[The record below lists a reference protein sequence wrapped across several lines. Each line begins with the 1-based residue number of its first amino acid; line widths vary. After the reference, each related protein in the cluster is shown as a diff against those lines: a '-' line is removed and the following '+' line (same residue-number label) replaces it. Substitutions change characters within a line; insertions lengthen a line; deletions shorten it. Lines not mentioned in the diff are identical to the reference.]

1 MKSNPGGQLPVDEIL
16 GRDHL
21 IAELWD
27 ILERNSVVM
36 TAERRIGKTS
46 IIRKM
51 HAHPENGWIPVL
63 QDLERIHTADEFA
76 IAVYKE
82 IDRFLGTWQR
92 AAHTARNFF
101 KDLGGVEL
109 GGVLK
114 LPENQQEHWKTLLMR
129 AVEDLGTQ
137 ESPKR
142 LLFFWDEMPYMLD
155 SIRQRDGEDVAME
168 VLDVLR
174 ALRQGFGDFRMV
186 LTGSIGL
193 HHVLAGLREADYKNE
208 PLNDMY
214 QVEVLPLARLDAEE
228 LARRLVQG
236 EGLATSDP
244 GRTAMT
250 IAELGDCFPFY
261 IHSIVRALR
270 ISGRKAEH
278 EDIVDMV
285 NAQLT
290 VANDPWQLGHYR
302 SRIKSYYP
310 KDEKIIAAILDFLA
324 TCDRPAPVDT
334 VFSAVK
340 SQATFGDRDRLLDLL
355 KLLQRDHYLARSPE
369 GHYHFRFPLI
379 RRWWSLD
386 RGL

>member
-36 TAERRIGKTS
+36 TAERRIGKTC

-51 HAHPENGWIPVL
+51 HAHPENGWVPVL
-63 QDLERIHTADEFA
+63 QDLERIHTAEEFA

-82 IDRFLGTWQR
+82 IDRFLSRWQR

-101 KDLGGVEL
+101 KDLGGVEV

-114 LPENQQEHWKTLLMR
+114 LPANQQNPWKALLTR
-129 AVEDLGTQ
+129 AVEDLVTQ
-137 ESPKR
+137 KNPKR

-155 SIRQRDGEDVAME
+155 SIRKREGEDVAME
-168 VLDVLR
+168 LLDVLR
-174 ALRQGFGDFRMV
+174 ALRQGFSDFRMV

-193 HHVLAGLREADYKNE
+193 HHVLARLREADYTNE
-208 PLNDMY
+208 PFNDMY
-214 QVEVLPLARLDAEE
+214 QVEVLPLAQPDAEE
-228 LARRLVQG
+228 LAGRLVLG
-236 EGLATSDP
+236 EELATSDP
-244 GRTAMT
+244 GGTART
-250 IAELGDCFPFY
+250 IAEQGDCFPFY

-278 EDIVDMV
+278 DDIIDMV

-290 VANDPWQLGHYR
+290 AANDPWELGHYR
-302 SRIKSYYP
+302 SRINSYYP
-310 KDEKIIAAILDFLA
+310 KEEKVATAILDFLA
-324 TCDRPAPVDT
+324 TRHRPATIDAI
-334 VFSAVK
+334 FNAVK
-340 SQATFGDRDRLLDLL
+340 SQETFGDRERLLDLL
-355 KLLQRDHYLARSPE
+355 KLLQRDHYLARSPK
-369 GHYHFRFPLI
+369 GLTAFG
-379 RRWWSLD
+379 SL
-386 RGL
+386 